1 MNNQSKLEIQINIY
15 LARTSLTFNIQL
27 TIWHL
32 PLIENYAVQYDQEIE
47 AVQQTDC
54 LENTL
59 NFKYKVVSI
68 NRT

>member
-32 PLIENYAVQYDQEIE
+32 PLIENYAV
-47 AVQQTDC
+47 
-54 LENTL
+54 
-59 NFKYKVVSI
+59 
-68 NRT
+68 